1 MISRRNVIF
10 IGGIHGVGKSTLC
23 KKLCNDLGLEYL
35 SASKL
40 IGDYKNELARKNLD
54 DGKSVANIN
63 DNQDILV
70 EAVKGI
76 VSLNEKFLMDGHFTL
91 LDSKKA
97 VQPIPL
103 STFAS
108 IMPGAL
114 IVLID
119 DPAAIQ
125 GRLLSRDHTDYDLKL
140 LEAMQTQEVKH
151 AEYVGIKLNIKT
163 FHARI
168 DNYDYVKQI
177 ATDSLGR

>member
-1 MISRRNVIF
+1 MKSNRTIIF
-10 IGGIHGVGKSTLC
+10 VGGIHGVGKSTIC
-23 KKLCNDLGLEYL
+23 KKLCSDLGLEYL

-40 IGDYKNELARKNLD
+40 IGDYKNEIARKNLD
-54 DGKSVANIN
+54 DGKAVANIN

-70 EAVKGI
+70 KAVKGI
-76 VSLNEKFLMDGHFTL
+76 KSLNENFLMDGHFTL
-91 LDSKKA
+91 LDSKEA

-163 FHARI
+163 FHTRI